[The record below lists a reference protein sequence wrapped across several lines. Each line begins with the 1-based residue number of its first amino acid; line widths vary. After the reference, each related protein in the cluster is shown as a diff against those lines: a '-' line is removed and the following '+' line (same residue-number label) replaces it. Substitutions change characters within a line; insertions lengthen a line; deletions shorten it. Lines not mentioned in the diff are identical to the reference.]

1 MDAGDRMA
9 SLNLTQQEVYKDIR
23 KFLVDLFP
31 GSELQVIQAA
41 QNNNPLPNNAV
52 VMQVLFTNNL
62 DIAVTTSLP
71 PTEAAI
77 QNSVEV
83 RMQVD
88 FYGVQAEA
96 RSRTVTN
103 IWRSEYAC
111 ERLTV
116 CQPLYVQSHNR
127 HVYINDSNQYE
138 DRWILDLGLQYNPQV
153 TVTQDFADSAP
164 VITITPVTE

>member
-1 MDAGDRMA
+1 MA
-9 SLNLTQQEVYKDIR
+9 SLNVTQQEIYKDVR
-23 KFLVDLFP
+23 KFLIGLFP

-52 VMQVLFTNNL
+52 VMQILFTNNL
-62 DIAVTTSLP
+62 DIAVVTSLP

-83 RMQVD
+83 RMQID

-96 RSRTVTN
+96 RSRIVAN
-103 IWRSEYAC
+103 LWRSEHAC
-111 ERLTV
+111 ERLTA

-138 DRWILDLGLQYNPQV
+138 DRWIMDLGLQYNPQV
-153 TVTQDFADSAP
+153 TVTQDFADSPP